1 MNRDHTMGFVM
12 TICRH
17 ITHHVTETFK
27 PCSSACRPQV
37 PLPEVVRG
45 GRQALRGRSIA
56 NPNETLENMNE
67 LMDDKKPH
75 DCDERP
81 LRMPTAGSPT
91 KSFGSSVFS
100 IRMSGVMPYL

>member
-75 DCDERP
+75 DCDETTFTNADRRQP
-81 LRMPTAGSPT
+81 NQKLR
-91 KSFGSSVFS
+91 FV
-100 IRMSGVMPYL
+100 RL

>member
-1 MNRDHTMGFVM
+1 
-12 TICRH
+12 
-17 ITHHVTETFK
+17 
-27 PCSSACRPQV
+27 
-37 PLPEVVRG
+37 LPEVVRG

-75 DCDERP
+75 DCDETTFTNADR
-81 LRMPTAGSPT
+81 PT